1 MGKKRTAIVLLLLA
15 TGLAAK
21 TIVLPLAVDI
31 QNHASFQ
38 WLGKAVSFYLI
49 AGLGQNGL
57 PVSDEEEVQALLNR
71 NLVRF
76 PFGITKAT
84 AMVLA
89 AESQAD
95 LLLWGKI
102 LYSDKKS
109 AQMQVQLF
117 LINIAERTQKQ
128 LPLVKG
134 NFVDIYRLQ
143 EELLKEVVRAVGGD
157 LREIAAP
164 KLNLTLPEYEKL
176 IKSLLL
182 SDADKKLE
190 LLLPATGNESRSDF
204 VNFELAKAFLEKRD
218 PARCRA
224 HLLRM
229 SDSPFFRD
237 KKEFLLALAD
247 FYAGDA
253 DAALARFL
261 PLQRRNVYPVPTH
274 NNLGVIYLNRGDF
287 DLAEKCLRYALFLR
301 KDPRIQANLV
311 LLLRAMG
318 RSGPDLRELTE
329 ALRRFPED
337 ASLLKLFVSFL
348 AAAADKDALGQAF
361 RNYADLPLLEETAAP
376 VEPQLMNPFAL
387 IAQTGEAA
395 PGNPIYVEARNLF
408 LENDFDG
415 AMQKAEEAM
424 EGNPFEPENHHLLA
438 LLYLQKKQL
447 DQADLYSR
455 SALFLA
461 ANLDNYLLR
470 IKVLLAAK
478 DRENFR
484 KTLAL
489 ALQKFPQSPE
499 LLELG
504 GRGR

>member
-15 TGLAAK
+15 TALAAK
-21 TIVLPLAVDI
+21 TMVLPLAVDV

-57 PVSDEEEVQALLNR
+57 PVSDEVQALLNR

-89 AESQAD
+89 GESQAD

-117 LINIAERTQKQ
+117 LINIAERTQRQ

-157 LREIAAP
+157 FREVAAP

-190 LLLPATGNESRSDF
+190 LLLPAAGNESRSDF

-218 PARCRA
+218 PARCRVYLQRVA
-224 HLLRM
+224 
-229 SDSPFFRD
+229 DSPFFRD

-274 NNLGVIYLNRGDF
+274 NNLGVIYLKRGDF
-287 DLAEKCLRYALFLR
+287 DLAEKCLRYALFLQ

-318 RSGPDLRELTE
+318 RSGPDLQELTE

-337 ASLLKLFVSFL
+337 ASLLRLFVSFL
-348 AAAADKDALGQAF
+348 AAADEDALGQAF

-387 IAQTGEAA
+387 IAQTVEAA

-447 DQADLYSR
+447 DQAGLYSR

-470 IKVLLAAK
+470 LKVLLAAK
-478 DRENFR
+478 DRETFR

>member
-1 MGKKRTAIVLLLLA
+1 MKKRLPAIVMLLLA

-21 TIVLPLAVDI
+21 TMVLPLAVDI

-49 AGLGQNGL
+49 AGLGQNDL
-57 PVSDEEEVQALLNR
+57 PVSDEEEVQAVLNR

-89 AESQAD
+89 GESQAD

-102 LYSDKKS
+102 LNSDKKS

-143 EELLKEVVRAVGGD
+143 EDLLKYAVRTIGGD
-157 LREIAAP
+157 LRNVAMP
-164 KLNLTLPEYEKL
+164 QLNLALPEYEKF

-182 SDADKKLE
+182 NDADKKLE
-190 LLLPATGNESRSDF
+190 LLLPAAGNDSRSDF
-204 VNFELAKAFLEKRD
+204 VNFELAKVLLEKRD
-218 PARCRA
+218 AAGCRS
-224 HLLRM
+224 HLQLVA
-229 SDSPFFRD
+229 DSPFFRD
-237 KKEFLLALAD
+237 KKDFLLALAD

-253 DAALARFL
+253 DAALGRFL

-274 NNLGVIYLNRGDF
+274 NNLGVIYLNRGNF

-318 RSGPDLRELTE
+318 RSGPGLQELTA
-329 ALRRFPED
+329 ALRLFPED
-337 ASLLKLFVSFL
+337 ARLLKLFVSFL
-348 AAAADKDALGQAF
+348 AAAEDKDALSQAF
-361 RNYADLPLLEETAAP
+361 SNYADLPLPEENAAP
-376 VEPQLMNPFAL
+376 VEPQLMNPFA
-387 IAQTGEAA
+387 IGSQTAEAA

-447 DQADLYSR
+447 DQAGMYSQ

-461 ANLDNYLLR
+461 ATLDNYLLR
-470 IKVLLAAK
+470 IKVLQAAK
-478 DRENFR
+478 DREKFR
-484 KTLAL
+484 RTLAL
-489 ALQKFPQSPE
+489 ALQQFPQSPE
-499 LLELG
+499 LLELSG
-504 GRGR
+504 SGR